1 LFMSESWFE
10 EWIMRAEE
18 DYLVASS
25 LDAKRTPT
33 AICFHCQQCIEKYL
47 KAALVKHKLPT
58 RKTHNLIVLNDLV
71 AEQDAHFGEF
81 NDQLDILNPYSVGG
95 RYPGFETTTDDAK
108 RALEVTS
115 ALRQQIRILLDLEVE
130 V

>member
-1 LFMSESWFE
+1 
-10 EWIMRAEE
+10 
-18 DYLVASS
+18 VASS

-81 NDQLDILNPYSVGG
+81 KDQLDILTVGG

-115 ALRQQIRILLDLEVE
+115 ALRQQIRILLDLEVG